1 MDAQIEEIKSR
12 IDIVEFI
19 GGFIEVKKAGRNF
32 KACCPFHQ
40 EKTASFVISPDRQIW
55 HCFGS
60 CGDGG
65 DIFKFLMKWERITFF
80 EALKELADK
89 AGVKLTTNQ
98 IVDQEWNTKDR
109 ILRMNR
115 LAADF
120 YHYILM
126 KTSFGQTARDY
137 LKKRGINEG
146 MIKKFMLGYSP
157 QSWDSLKN
165 FLVKKGFDNAVQM
178 EAGLL
183 AGESGREYDRF
194 RGRLMFP
201 IFDTKENIIA
211 FSGRLLND
219 DNKSAKYVNTPET
232 PVYHKRESLFGIQL
246 AKEAIRKANNAILV
260 EGEFDMITPFMN
272 GMENF
277 VAIKGSAVT
286 PDQLAILKR
295 FTTKITLA
303 LDADAAGEEAIKR
316 AIIEAEKLDFEI
328 QIVQIAGGKD
338 PDEAVRN
345 DLISFK
351 KSFQHPIPIYDFVIS
366 LAKNKYPE
374 DTPYAKKGIADQV
387 LPFFS
392 AIQNPIILSHYVR
405 ALAELLKVDEKSIRD
420 ELRKKKTSKYQPA
433 HRFVQKSVSQIPRS
447 EMVQKYFIGSL
458 LQSENIQIAFLS
470 VKKMISAQDFSL
482 PVVGKIFAEIEKYL
496 AQETNFTIQDFF
508 TNMPVELHSTA
519 EESMLL
525 TSGISENVDL
535 NLSELAYD
543 IKKSFLKHQLTELT
557 KDPNQQDEH
566 IKQLYNK
573 LQDLDTLFKNIKVK
587 KDSSSG

>member
-1 MDAQIEEIKSR
+1 MQKN
-12 IDIVEFI
+12 F
-19 GGFIEVKKAGRNF
+19 FIE
-32 KACCPFHQ
+32 
-40 EKTASFVISPDRQIW
+40 I
-55 HCFGS
+55 
-60 CGDGG
+60 
-65 DIFKFLMKWERITFF
+65 
-80 EALKELADK
+80 
-89 AGVKLTTNQ
+89 
-98 IVDQEWNTKDR
+98 
-109 ILRMNR
+109 
-115 LAADF
+115 
-120 YHYILM
+120 
-126 KTSFGQTARDY
+126 
-137 LKKRGINEG
+137 
-146 MIKKFMLGYSP
+146 
-157 QSWDSLKN
+157 
-165 FLVKKGFDNAVQM
+165 
-178 EAGLL
+178 
-183 AGESGREYDRF
+183 
-194 RGRLMFP
+194 
-201 IFDTKENIIA
+201 
-211 FSGRLLND
+211 
-219 DNKSAKYVNTPET
+219 
-232 PVYHKRESLFGIQL
+232 
-246 AKEAIRKANNAILV
+246 
-260 EGEFDMITPFMN
+260 
-272 GMENF
+272 
-277 VAIKGSAVT
+277 
-286 PDQLAILKR
+286 
-295 FTTKITLA
+295 
-303 LDADAAGEEAIKR
+303 
-316 AIIEAEKLDFEI
+316 
-328 QIVQIAGGKD
+328 
-338 PDEAVRN
+338 
-345 DLISFK
+345 
-351 KSFQHPIPIYDFVIS
+351 IS

-458 LQSENIQIAFLS
+458 LQSENIQFAFLS
-470 VKKMISAQDFSL
+470 VKTMISAQDFSL